1 MLTKRWGEHWKHDS
15 FVRMVVNVDS
25 LLLVPSISIV
35 ASQLY
40 PPRALGR
47 LIERERE
54 VQVKESGEFN
64 GELRHGTPEA

>member
-1 MLTKRWGEHWKHDS
+1 
-15 FVRMVVNVDS
+15 MVVNVDS